1 MNLQLL
7 MLSVILKTLMWKL
20 WKFFEMLISIIQPS
34 SKFKIWKF
42 LDFYFII
49 TMKIEDSK
57 YRLTKMHDKLG
68 KIFLELQKHESH
80 NLLSCVK
87 SSHQEAAKNHHA
99 HVEKQYSRWFKS
111 ERANE
116 KVSLLLSQCHVVFC
130 RFFVYFKRWK
140 QAEDGKGE
148 WKVFKLL
155 LKSNWERKTT
165 TTNTEWH

>member
-1 MNLQLL
+1 
-7 MLSVILKTLMWKL
+7 
-20 WKFFEMLISIIQPS
+20 
-34 SKFKIWKF
+34 
-42 LDFYFII
+42 
-49 TMKIEDSK
+49 MKIEDSK

-116 KVSLLLSQCHVVFC
+116 KVSLLLSECHVVFC
-130 RFFVYFKRWK
+130 RFFVYFKRWEK
-140 QAEDGKGE
+140 LKMEKGNE
-148 WKVFKLL
+148 KFLSCCW
-155 LKSNWERKTT
+155 RA
-165 TTNTEWH
+165 TENAKRRQRTLNDINKIFILRLWCAKFLNGCSLSWGN